1 MQLTWKQR
9 LNNEPH
15 LQSFDSWPQIDT
27 DLIPVS
33 KRKLFLRNKRIIA
46 KVLSGSTLK
55 STAEEYRVS
64 SALITNMLN
73 RCLSGDELSP
83 PPLTKALIPNLRVKQ
98 GNRKMQLSDVS
109 NPSGARGSFS
119 YLLEHMPNIKEI
131 LDTLIES
138 SLKRERSA
146 QNLTPKYFHKEFLR
160 LLRDANWPSTTYPF
174 DQQHLAYESCR
185 QYLKKRIAELTM
197 PQPRKVREI
206 LSRKACTVPYQ
217 EIQIDSQTLDVHTS
231 MYIEF
236 KGQMIPL
243 RLSRLTLFL
252 ATDVATGCHLA
263 YELCLTKDPTQV
275 DLLNLLQNI
284 HRKWQPLEL
293 KTPGLNYEPEAC
305 LPSAISDLNRI
316 VSVGMIRLDNAL
328 CHMSHL
334 VRNYICDELGATL
347 NFGLPAQP
355 KGRNMVEYAFKRL
368 NEHIHRFPSTTGS
381 NPFDPLRESKKNLT
395 KPPVLTI
402 SSLNEILSVLITHH
416 NVIPQ
421 EKLGGR
427 TPIDT
432 MKFCL
437 DNQFIPLSYAHF
449 DKRVDPF
456 LRRKKVTVKWLSK
469 ENRKPHIHFEG
480 FRYTGDGLHNT
491 ELVNCKI
498 VIEYDIRDIRRI
510 SAYSCM
516 GDRLGSLSAP
526 KSWQNYPLSIS
537 TLRKIKKDTKRL
549 RGLGADPLSGYFE
562 FLLANKNTPLQA
574 TELLRVFKEYSSS
587 PSHLKLLS
595 PATSDTKIS
604 PTSISLRNKPRYS
617 SRIPSWSPYL
627 IEKNL

>member
-9 LNNEPH
+9 LESEPN
-15 LQSFDSWPQIDT
+15 LNSFGAWPQIDSN
-27 DLIPVS
+27 LLPRS
-33 KRKLFLRNKRIIA
+33 KRKVFLRNKRIIA
-46 KVLSGSTLK
+46 LVLSGSTLK
-55 STAEEYRVS
+55 NAAQEYGVS
-64 SALITNMLN
+64 SSLVTQILN
-73 RCLSGDELSP
+73 RSLSGEDSEP
-83 PPLTKALIPNLRVKQ
+83 PPLTKALIPGARINF
-98 GNRKMQLSDVS
+98 GNRKMALSDIS
-109 NPSGARGSFS
+109 KPCGARGSFS
-119 YLLEHMPNIKEI
+119 YLLKNIPNLKEI
-131 LDTLIES
+131 LDTVIIS
-138 SLKRERSA
+138 SLKRERYS

-160 LLRDANWPSTTYPF
+160 LLRDANWPITTYPF
-174 DQQHLAYESCR
+174 DQQHLGYESCR
-185 QYLKKRIAELTM
+185 QYLKSRIAELTM

-217 EIQIDSQTLDVHTS
+217 EIQIDSQILDVHTS

-236 KGQMIPL
+236 KGQMSPL

-305 LPSAISDLNRI
+305 LPSALCNLNRI

-334 VRNYICDELGATL
+334 VRSYICDELGATV

-381 NPFDPLRESKKNLT
+381 NSLDPLKESKKNLI

-402 SSLNEILSVLITHH
+402 NSLNEILSVLITHH
-416 NVIPQ
+416 NVMPQ
-421 EKLGGR
+421 EKFGGR
-427 TPIDT
+427 TPIDI
-432 MKFCL
+432 MKFCM
-437 DNQFIPLSYAHF
+437 DNQFIPLSYAHLE
-449 DKRVDPF
+449 KRMDPF
-456 LRRKKVTVKWLSK
+456 LRRKKVKVRWLIK
-469 ENRKPHIHFEG
+469 DNRKPHIHFQG
-480 FRYTGDGLHNT
+480 FRYTGNGIHNT
-491 ELVNCKI
+491 ELVNSEI

-510 SAYSCM
+510 SAYSCL
-516 GDRLGSLSAP
+516 GDKLGTLSAP
-526 KSWQNYPLSIS
+526 KSWQNYPLSLS
-537 TLRKIKKDTKRL
+537 TLRKIRGDTQRL
-549 RGLGADPLSGYFE
+549 RGLGVDPLAGYFE
-562 FLLANKNTPLQA
+562 FLLANKDRPSQA
-574 TELLRVFKEYSSS
+574 TELLRVYKEYSSS
-587 PSHLKLLS
+587 TSSLKLLS
-595 PATSDTKIS
+595 SAQLDKKIS
-604 PTSISLRNKPRYS
+604 PSSIFSRNKPRYS

-627 IEKNL
+627 INKNI